1 MTLPFSYLPLFL
13 IFQRNRAARYLRL
26 DSIIVLYYLPR
37 ESSVNNSSN
46 SMCNASLPSF
56 PPFLSFF
63 EILLVLSFVNNPG
76 LEAPVENRRIGGLG
90 ARVL

>member
-1 MTLPFSYLPLFL
+1 MTLPFNYLSLFL

-26 DSIIVLYYLPR
+26 GSIIVLYYLPR
-37 ESSVNNSSN
+37 ENSVNNSSN
-46 SMCNASLPSF
+46 SMCNASF

-63 EILLVLSFVNNPG
+63 EIVLSFVNNPG
-76 LEAPVENRRIGGLG
+76 LEALAENRRIGGLG